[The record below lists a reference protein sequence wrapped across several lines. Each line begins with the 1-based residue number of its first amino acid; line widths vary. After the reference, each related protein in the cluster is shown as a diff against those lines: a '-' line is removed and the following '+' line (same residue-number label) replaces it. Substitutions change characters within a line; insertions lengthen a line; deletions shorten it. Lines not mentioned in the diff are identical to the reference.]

1 MTVTTRWAV
10 PADEDALAALDAV
23 AWDSRSGFPSMSG
36 RGGPFFSES
45 TPPSVV
51 LVAEL
56 DGAVVGYLKLKPWTP
71 LEENA
76 HVLGLQG
83 IATLPSARGRGV
95 GTALLRAAEAVA
107 RARGAR
113 KIWLGVFGTN
123 PRAQA
128 LYAREGYVVEG
139 VRRGEWCIDGVD
151 VDDVLMARYLE

>member
-1 MTVTTRWAV
+1 MSITTRWAV
-10 PADEDALAALDAV
+10 TADEEVLAALDGV
-23 AWDSRSGFPSMSG
+23 AWDTRSGFPSVMG
-36 RGGPFFSES
+36 RGGSFFSEA

-56 DGAVVGYLKLKPWTP
+56 HGTVVGYLKLKPWTP
-71 LEENA
+71 LPENA
-76 HVLGLQG
+76 HVLVVQG
-83 IATLPSARGRGV
+83 FATRPDMRGQGV

-107 RARGAR
+107 RDRGVR
-113 KIWLGVFGTN
+113 KVWLGVFSTN

-151 VDDVLMARYLE
+151 VDDVLMARYL